1 MTETAQ
7 TRKTLDTIIHTMAA
21 KLEATC
27 ETLNR
32 PNGELRY
39 RINSETFTPDQAL
52 EDLTAKLCAQ
62 QPETAADRLAAR
74 IRTLTEAQL
83 RATWDALSN
92 RQVPRD
98 EALVLNPRIANE
110 MRRRGMAIRPGTR
123 VPLPA
128 TGLPARSSRWPIPL
142 ST

>member
-110 MRRRGMAIRPGTR
+110 MRRRGMAI
-123 VPLPA
+123 
-128 TGLPARSSRWPIPL
+128 
-142 ST
+142 